1 MNIEEFRDF
10 CLSLPGATEETPF
23 GPDTLVFKVGGKIF
37 ALTNLQTFESFNLK
51 CEPALAEELREQY
64 DFVRPG
70 FHMNKKH
77 WNTILVGAGATMN
90 QQRQWITHSYQLIVA
105 ALPKALRAELAEAS
119 SSADF

>member
-37 ALTNLQTFESFNLK
+37 ALTNLQTFESFNVK
-51 CEPALAEELREQY
+51 CDPELAQELRERY
-64 DFVRPG
+64 DCVRPG
-70 FHMNKKH
+70 FHQNKKH
-77 WNTILVGAGATMN
+77 WNTILVGGGATLA

-105 ALPKALRAELAEAS
+105 ALPKALRAELAEATK
-119 SSADF
+119 DL

>member
-1 MNIEEFRDF
+1 MNIEEYRDF

-37 ALTNLQTFESFNLK
+37 ALTNLQTFASFNVK
-51 CEPALAEELREQY
+51 CEPELAEELREQY

-77 WNTILVGAGATMN
+77 WNTILVGAGATLT
-90 QQRQWITHSYQLIVA
+90 QQRQWITHSYQLVVA
-105 ALPKALRAELAEAS
+105 SLPKTVRAELAEAVR
-119 SSADF
+119 SADF

>member
-37 ALTNLQTFESFNLK
+37 ALTNLQTFESFNVK
-51 CEPALAEELREQY
+51 CDPELAEELREQY

-70 FHMNKKH
+70 FHQNKKH
-77 WNTILVGAGATMN
+77 WNTILVGSGATLT
-90 QQRQWITHSYQLIVA
+90 QQRQWITHSYQLIVT
-105 ALPKALRAELAEAS
+105 ALPKALRAELAEAIKEL
-119 SSADF
+119 